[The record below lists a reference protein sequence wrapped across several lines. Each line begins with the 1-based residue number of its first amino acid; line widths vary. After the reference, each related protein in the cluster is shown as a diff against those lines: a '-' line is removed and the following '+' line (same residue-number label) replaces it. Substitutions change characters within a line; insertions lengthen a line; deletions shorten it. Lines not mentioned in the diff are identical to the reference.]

1 MDTKKCN
8 AAKRR
13 IATKKRLCF
22 ISATLILVMLITL
35 LFSGCGEVRV
45 NTKKGVYF
53 DTFVTLTAYGCEV
66 PEECIEELKKYDT
79 LFSKT
84 EPDSDIVKL
93 NSAGGKEVNVSDD
106 TLELL
111 NLAEKYRI
119 LSGGSFSHLSGALS
133 ELWGFKSDKPS
144 IPKDSDINTALESV
158 NKGSV
163 EISGKSVRLTNG
175 AKIDLGGIAKGYIA
189 DKIAEIYKNNN
200 VSGII
205 DLGGNILTVGEKPDG
220 SLFSVGIKNPENTD
234 EVKLKLE
241 FSGGAVVTSG
251 TYERNFTYENKLY
264 HHLLDLSTGYP
275 VDNGLCSVTII
286 AENSAAA
293 DALSTAVFCMGETDG
308 KTLIETL
315 DNTEAVFVRTNGQVS
330 TTSGLR
336 VTDDKITFK

>member
-1 MDTKKCN
+1 MNTKKH
-8 AAKRR
+8 
-13 IATKKRLCF
+13 ISF
-22 ISATLILVMLITL
+22 ISAMLTSVILITA

-53 DTFVTLTAYGCEV
+53 DTFVTLTAYGREV
-66 PEECIEELKKYDT
+66 PEECFENLIKYDT

-84 EPDSDIVKL
+84 ESGSDIVRL
-93 NSAGGKEVNVSDD
+93 NSAGGKSVNVSDD

-111 NLAEKYRI
+111 NLAEKYRV
-119 LSGGSFSHLSGALS
+119 LSGGRFSHLSGALT
-133 ELWGFKSDKPS
+133 ELWDFKTDAPS
-144 IPKDSDINTALESV
+144 LPKSSDIDRALESV
-158 NKGSV
+158 KNGSV
-163 EISGKSVRLTNG
+163 EISENGARLTKG
-175 AKIDLGGIAKGYIA
+175 AKIDIGGIAKGYIA
-189 DKIAEIYKNNN
+189 DKISEIYKKNN

-220 SLFSVGIKNPENTD
+220 SLFTVGIKNPENTD

-275 VDNGLCSVTII
+275 TDNGLCSVTII
-286 AENSAAA
+286 AESSAAA

-308 KTLIETL
+308 KALVETL
-315 DNTEAVFVRTNGQVS
+315 DNTEAVFVRTNGHTSV
-330 TTSGLR
+330 TSGLILSGDI
-336 VTDDKITFK
+336 VTLKGFPKF

>member
-1 MDTKKCN
+1 MNTKKH
-8 AAKRR
+8 
-13 IATKKRLCF
+13 IAF
-22 ISATLILVMLITL
+22 ISAMLTSVILATS

-53 DTFVTLTAYGCEV
+53 DTFVTLTAYGREV
-66 PEECIEELKKYDT
+66 PEECFESLIKYDT

-84 EPDSDIVKL
+84 ESGSDIVRL
-93 NSAGGKEVNVSDD
+93 NSAGGKSVNVSDD

-111 NLAEKYRI
+111 NLAEKYRV
-119 LSGGSFSHLSGALS
+119 LSGGRFSHLSGSLT
-133 ELWGFKSDKPS
+133 ELWDFKSDAPS
-144 IPKDSDINTALESV
+144 LPKNSDIDRALKSV
-158 NKGSV
+158 KNGSV
-163 EISGKSVRLTNG
+163 EIASNSARLTNG

-189 DKIAEIYKNNN
+189 DKISEIYKKNN

-220 SLFSVGIKNPENTD
+220 SLFTVGIKNPENPD

-275 VDNGLCSVTII
+275 TDNGLCSVTII
-286 AENSAAA
+286 AESSAAA

-308 KTLIETL
+308 KELIETL

-330 TTSGLR
+330 VTSGLR
-336 VTDDKITFK
+336 VADDKVRLAGFDSRQPIFK